1 MSIEQY
7 LEKQMPERAKL
18 LRDIHAIIL
27 KADKKA
33 VAEMGKMMGAEMIIY
48 KTGGIFN
55 YGLASMK
62 DYMSLHAMP
71 IYGSPKLH
79 EKYRLLLPDAN
90 FQKGCINFKDAK
102 AMPLKIVKSLMED
115 CAKIDMV
122 ALMEEARKARK
133 KK

>member
-1 MSIEQY
+1 MLVTDF
-7 LEKQMPERAKL
+7 LEKQPEARREL
-18 LRDIHAIIL
+18 LKSIHNIIIG
-27 KADKKA
+27 ADKKA
-33 VAEMGKMMGAEMIIY
+33 VAEVGKMMGAEMIIY

-55 YGLASMK
+55 YGLAGMK

-102 AMPLKIVKSLMED
+102 AMPLKVVKSLMED

>member
-7 LEKQMPERAKL
+7 LEKQVPERAKL

-33 VAEMGKMMGAEMIIY
+33 VADMGKMMGAEMIIY
-48 KTGGIFN
+48 KTGGVFN

-71 IYGSPKLH
+71 IYGLPKLH
-79 EKYRLLLPDAN
+79 EKYRLLLPEAN
-90 FQKGCINFKDAK
+90 FQKGCINFKDAN
-102 AMPLKIVKSLMED
+102 AMPLKVVKSLMED